1 VRWPAWLQPW
11 FRKLSDPVIADRS
24 VDLMAVV
31 FWACYAGWGTVST
44 ISGIPTIA
52 DTTTPLYELVWG
64 GSIGILALVAFLA
77 AYRTFF
83 ATTDVRHRIRRK
95 VIELVSV
102 SVLAGFI
109 SVYPMFLIGAVLSGD
124 IGRAAAVFVAVS
136 YLIFPTWRVRHL
148 YKRIRQ
154 LRGLTGEAPT

>member
-1 VRWPAWLQPW
+1 
-11 FRKLSDPVIADRS
+11 
-24 VDLMAVV
+24 
-31 FWACYAGWGTVST
+31 
-44 ISGIPTIA
+44 
-52 DTTTPLYELVWG
+52 
-64 GSIGILALVAFLA
+64 
-77 AYRTFF
+77 
-83 ATTDVRHRIRRK
+83 
-95 VIELVSV
+95 
-102 SVLAGFI
+102 VLAGFI